1 MLKSII
7 TIITTVAL
15 TCSSWAVEIDY
26 WQYSYKS
33 RIDAMDRLIQAFE
46 AMYPDITVKH
56 SNFPYAQF
64 RTKVAAAVSAG
75 EGPDVV

>member
-7 TIITTVAL
+7 TIITTVVL

-56 SNFPYAQF
+56 SNCLLY
-64 RTKVAAAVSAG
+64 TSDAAD
-75 EGPDVV
+75 E